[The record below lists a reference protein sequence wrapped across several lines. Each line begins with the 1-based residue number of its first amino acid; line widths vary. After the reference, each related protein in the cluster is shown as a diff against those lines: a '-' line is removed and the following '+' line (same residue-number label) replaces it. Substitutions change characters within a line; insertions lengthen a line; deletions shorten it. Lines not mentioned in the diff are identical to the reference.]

1 MLDVKEAAKLASE
14 NLVSLLGQ
22 DSISSMRLEEVELAK
37 ENTWALEGTED
48 VHPHESGQR
57 MDVWD
62 SSYWLITLSY
72 LPAKSNPLIP
82 GEQQRQ
88 YKIFKIDA
96 ETGDLV
102 AMKIRKAA

>member
-22 DSISSMRLEEVELAK
+22 DAVSGVQLEEVELVREGDWTMAVP
-37 ENTWALEGTED
+37 ENVKPEDSDTWDA
-48 VHPHESGQR
+48 
-57 MDVWD
+57 
-62 SSYWLITLSY
+62 SYWLITISY
-72 LPAKSNPLIP
+72 LPPNPNPLFP
-82 GEQQRQ
+82 SDGQRQ

-96 ETGDLV
+96 VTGDLV